1 MLPVSMA
8 VRLVLASVKLAFTWN
23 EELEQGRPAQLH
35 RVVST
40 FINMFLLVSAFL
52 PCLPAVVAL

>member
-1 MLPVSMA
+1 MA